1 MKKQSNSEILLLS
14 LLVICL
20 MLASTLVTTHLREAR
35 ELPLTPESPIES
47 EVLDETTPEWEPS
60 NPILKYLPFAQLID
74 EAARASDLDP
84 ELLHALVETESTYN
98 ADARSPRGARGLTQV
113 LPSTAK
119 SLGIEDVHDPKENLR
134 AGARYLKQQLDRF
147 GTLDLALSAYNAG
160 PTAVRKYRAIPPYK
174 ETRKYVPK
182 VIKRYK
188 ELKAARN

>member
-35 ELPLTPESPIES
+35 ELPVTPESSIES
-47 EVLDETTPEWEPS
+47 EVLDETSPEWEPS

>member
-1 MKKQSNSEILLLS
+1 MKKQSYSEILLLS

-35 ELPLTPESPIES
+35 ELPVTPESSIES

-119 SLGIEDVHDPKENLR
+119 SLGVEDVHDPKENLR

>member
-35 ELPLTPESPIES
+35 ELPVTPESSIES

>member
-1 MKKQSNSEILLLS
+1 MKKQSNFKILLLP

-20 MLASTLVTTHLREAR
+20 MMASTLLTTHLREAR
-35 ELPLTPESPIES
+35 ELPVTPESTIES
-47 EVLDETTPEWEPS
+47 EVLDETTLEWEPS